1 MEEVWKDIEG
11 FEDLYK
17 ISNLGNVYSKRNERN
32 LKPCL
37 NSGGYYHISLWKNGK
52 EKTMKIHR
60 LIGLHFIPN
69 PENKPCIDHDN
80 KVRHDNRIINL
91 KWATIKENNNNR
103 TIIPITKGGYCKY
116 GDGYQY
122 YWREYKVCKNKH
134 FKTLDLVKAFQV
146 EHLQRIN

>member
-11 FEDLYK
+11 FEDYYK

-32 LKPCL
+32 LKPFL
-37 NSGGYYHISLWKNGK
+37 NSGGYYNIGLCKNNERK
-52 EKTMKIHR
+52 NMLIHR
-60 LIGLHFIPN
+60 LIGIHFIDN
-69 PENKPCIDHDN
+69 PENKPCIDHIN
-80 KVRHDNRIINL
+80 KVRNDNRIINL

-116 GDGYQY
+116 KGGYSY
-122 YWREYKVCKNKH
+122 RWSECRVRKSKY
-134 FKTLDLVKAFQV
+134 FKTLELVKAFEI

>member
-11 FEDLYK
+11 FEDYYK

-37 NSGGYYHISLWKNGK
+37 TKKGYYVVGLSKNN
-52 EKTMKIHR
+52 EAKTLNIHR

-80 KVRHDNRIINL
+80 NVRHDNRIINL

-103 TIIPITKGGYCKY
+103 TITPITKGGYYKNRK
-116 GDGYQY
+116 GYLY
-122 YWREYKVCKNKH
+122 KWRECRVHKSKY
-134 FKTLDLVKAFQV
+134 FKTLELAKAFQV

>member
-17 ISNLGNVYSKRNERN
+17 ISNLGRVYSKRNEIY

-37 NSGGYYHISLWKNGK
+37 TKKGYYVVGLYKKGGHKLV
-52 EKTMKIHR
+52 KIHR

-69 PENKPCIDHDN
+69 PENKPYIDHDN
-80 KVRHDNRIINL
+80 KVRNDNRIINL
-91 KWATIKENNNNR
+91 KWATYSENSKNV
-103 TIIPITKGGYCKY
+103 TLKPITKGGYSKH
-116 GDGYQY
+116 GAGYRY
-122 YWREYKVCKNKH
+122 RWRENAVGKTKH
-134 FKTLDLVKAFQV
+134 FKTLELVKEFEI